1 MVIMAS
7 GLALFDRGFN
17 GNAPCS
23 PSSNLVVK
31 TLSARTGSVFL
42 SGCDSRFRV
51 GLLAWLAWIVATHS
65 SYLAPIIIDHQ
76 GRYGHLKERA
86 VIAQNTD

>member
-1 MVIMAS
+1 MLLVLPRLIWWS
-7 GLALFDRGFN
+7 KRYQRGQAQF
-17 GNAPCS
+17 
-23 PSSNLVVK
+23 
-31 TLSARTGSVFL
+31 FL